1 MQIEKVKAVKRL
13 GESMKVPIV
22 INARTDALRYIGGDD
37 NAKLKEAIRRASAYR
52 DAGADCVYPMGLVD
66 PTLISTFVK
75 AVRFPTNV
83 MVRKG
88 LPPVKDL
95 ERLGVARISFGPS
108 ASYAAMGLLK
118 RISREVLENG
128 TYDSL
133 LDGSISYDEL
143 NSLAAPRV

>member
-1 MQIEKVKAVKRL
+1 
-13 GESMKVPIV
+13 
-22 INARTDALRYIGGDD
+22 
-37 NAKLKEAIRRASAYR
+37 
-52 DAGADCVYPMGLVD
+52 
-66 PTLISTFVK
+66 
-75 AVRFPTNV
+75 V